1 MTRTNEDQ
9 KEDLLKQSPQV
20 LIIDSDTRIRNLLKE
35 NLESQQFEVDEV
47 KDGEKGLSNSIN
59 NSYAM
64 IVMDIELPK
73 INGLELIEKIRLE
86 KDTPIIVLTEKDEE
100 LIRVQ
105 SFEKGVDDYV
115 IKPFSPR
122 EIVLRIKAI
131 LSRIESGSAKIQPKD
146 KSQVISLPPIEI
158 DNNSRRV
165 TADQKPVNLTPKE
178 FDLLY
183 YFMSSP
189 DQIFGREQLLRE
201 VWQYEFL
208 GDLRTVDTHIKR
220 LREKL
225 KKQSIEA
232 SEMIETVWGL
242 GYRLNS

>member
-1 MTRTNEDQ
+1 MTRNEDQ
-9 KEDLLKQSPQV
+9 KDDLLKQGPRV
-20 LIIDSDTRIRNLLKE
+20 LIIDGDTRIRNLLKE
-35 NLESQQFEVDEV
+35 HLESQQFKVDEAIN
-47 KDGEKGLSNSIN
+47 GEEGLSHSIN
-59 NSYAM
+59 NSYT
-64 IVMDIELPK
+64 IIIMDIELSK
-73 INGLELIEKIRLE
+73 INGLELIEKIRSE
-86 KDTPIIVLTEKDEE
+86 NDTPIIVLTEKNEE

-105 SFEKGVDDYV
+105 SFEKGIDDYV
-115 IKPFSPR
+115 IKPFSPK

-131 LSRIESGSAKIQPKD
+131 LHRIKSGSEDIQSED
-146 KSQVISLPPIEI
+146 ESQIISLPPIEI

-165 TADQKPVNLTPKE
+165 TADQETVVLTPKE

-189 DQIFGREQLLRE
+189 DQIFGREQLLRD

-225 KKQSIEA
+225 KKQSTEA

>member
-1 MTRTNEDQ
+1 MTTKEDQ
-9 KEDLLKQSPQV
+9 EESLLKQEPQI
-20 LIIDSDTRIRNLLKE
+20 LIIDGDTRIRNLLKE
-35 NLESQQFEVDEV
+35 SLESQQFKVDEA
-47 KDGEKGLSNSIN
+47 KDGEEGLSNAVN

-64 IVMDIELPK
+64 IVMDIEISK
-73 INGLELIEKIRLE
+73 INGLELIEKIRME
-86 KDTPIIVLTEKDEE
+86 KDTPIIVLTEKNEE

-115 IKPFSPR
+115 IKPFSPK
-122 EIVLRIKAI
+122 EIILRIKAI
-131 LSRIESGSAKIQPKD
+131 LRRIESNNVEIQSKD
-146 KSQVISLPPIEI
+146 ESQAISLPPIEI

-165 TADQKPVNLTPKE
+165 TADKKPVNLTPKE

-189 DQIFGREQLLRE
+189 NQIFGREQLLKE
-201 VWQYEFL
+201 VWEYEFL

-225 KKQSIEA
+225 KKQSTEA